1 MIQSNDVTPEMID
14 AVLAKLKQ
22 APKCG
27 VTVLKFKEPAE
38 GRAIH
43 ECTKDERHP
52 GRHSD
57 GERAWS

>member
-1 MIQSNDVTPEMID
+1 MIEPDDVTPDMIK

-22 APKCG
+22 TPKCG
-27 VTVLKFKEPAE
+27 ATVLRFRETPTSAL
-38 GRAIH
+38 H
-43 ECTKDERHP
+43 HCTKDERHP